1 MRTYK
6 AESNVKPVAV
16 DIKSS
21 PTTVY
26 LNNNVKKLE
35 IENPETKEKS
45 ISYRYEVTE
54 MSREE
59 YLLSK
64 CEKIESDNM
73 FLAMMT
79 GVVDHE

>member
-16 DIKSS
+16 DFKSS

-26 LNNNVKKLE
+26 LNENVEKLE